1 METDIILIL
10 LAGIWAMGM
19 SVVGWNLTQG
29 KKDLQERLNHMESD
43 LAVMKEIKMDEAKT
57 RQIVADSLEPLKHGQ
72 EELRDDMK
80 RMISAIGN
88 LSIQV
93 ATAGL
98 MRHDDTDE
106 N

>member
-1 METDIILIL
+1 
-10 LAGIWAMGM
+10 
-19 SVVGWNLTQG
+19 
-29 KKDLQERLNHMESD
+29 MESD
-43 LAVMKEIKMDEAKT
+43 LAVLKEVKMDEAKT
-57 RQIVADSLEPLKHGQ
+57 RQIVADSLEQLKHGQ
-72 EELRDDMK
+72 EELRGDMK